1 MSSSNKGSPSYGAVL
16 VMGFSLLHFQVNRPF
31 TESVSR
37 DSPHPRPLTST
48 SNAPIDVYVMNGLQ
62 VSSWELEPTQ
72 QNIAHLQQIVK
83 YLETVHNPQS
93 TNTQRLQSQ
102 SVPSQQ
108 PKFMETDGQRLD
120 QVRDDPSSWRL
131 AIALASHR
139 NAFPDP
145 VRHFGISVIESEIKY
160 FWGTYTDSEILS
172 IRLGLLQLCGEV
184 CLPWVFWAEKLV
196 GRNE

>member
-1 MSSSNKGSPSYGAVL
+1 M
-16 VMGFSLLHFQVNRPF
+16 
-31 TESVSR
+31 
-37 DSPHPRPLTST
+37 D
-48 SNAPIDVYVMNGLQ
+48 
-62 VSSWELEPTQ
+62 
-72 QNIAHLQQIVK
+72 
-83 YLETVHNPQS
+83 
-93 TNTQRLQSQ
+93 
-102 SVPSQQ
+102 
-108 PKFMETDGQRLD
+108 TDDQRLD
-120 QVRDDPSSWRL
+120 QARDDPSSWRL
-131 AIALASHR
+131 AIALASRR